1 MKNIALLASHPHRTY
16 TQHYIGV
23 GSIEYPTRNIVFA
36 FVKCRNLL
44 FCASFSGYERVS
56 DSFTWSVLF
65 CISIDRFGCYS
76 GLDPYNYYPNQPFRC
91 FIFPQNKK
99 KNIQIFHSF
108 DHQPLDAR
116 YGVNTLVYV
125 THYQLS
131 ALSQR
136 KPKVES
142 NWNIMA
148 LVHVSLQGNR
158 RWIYMTKY
166 FPLVRLLISFF
177 FAC

>member
-99 KNIQIFHSF
+99 KT
-108 DHQPLDAR
+108 
-116 YGVNTLVYV
+116 Y
-125 THYQLS
+125 
-131 ALSQR
+131 
-136 KPKVES
+136 
-142 NWNIMA
+142 
-148 LVHVSLQGNR
+148 
-158 RWIYMTKY
+158 KY
-166 FPLVRLLISFF
+166 FILSTTNHLMRDTVWIRSSMSHTISSQHYHKGSRKSR
-177 FAC
+177 AIEILWH